1 MKIPKQ
7 LFTIALPLFT
17 AAALN
22 LATLFAADSTPNQL
36 SEEDKKGGW
45 KLLFDGKTTNG
56 WRGAKQKTFPA
67 KGWEIQDGWLH
78 CLGKGGGDIV
88 TEGAYD
94 EFELKWEW
102 KQAEAGNSGVKYFVT
117 EKGSTIGH
125 EYQLIDD
132 DKHPD
137 AKLANGKRVTAS
149 FYDVLKPERPP
160 PTKKPGEI
168 NNSRIVVKGNGVEHW
183 LNGEKVLSYS
193 CSSEA
198 IKQAI
203 AQSKFKNAKD
213 FDARIKGPILL
224 QDHESEIW
232 FRNIEIRDQ
241 SGADKPGAKP

>member
-1 MKIPKQ
+1 MKMQK
-7 LFTIALPLFT
+7 PLLSIRLSLLT

-56 WRGAKQKTFPA
+56 WRGAKQKSFPA

-78 CLGKGGGDIV
+78 CLGKGGGD
-88 TEGAYD
+88 
-94 EFELKWEW
+94 
-102 KQAEAGNSGVKYFVT
+102 FVT

-132 DKHPD
+132 EKHPD

-183 LNGEKVLSYS
+183 
-193 CSSEA
+193 
-198 IKQAI
+198 
-203 AQSKFKNAKD
+203 
-213 FDARIKGPILL
+213 
-224 QDHESEIW
+224 
-232 FRNIEIRDQ
+232 
-241 SGADKPGAKP
+241 